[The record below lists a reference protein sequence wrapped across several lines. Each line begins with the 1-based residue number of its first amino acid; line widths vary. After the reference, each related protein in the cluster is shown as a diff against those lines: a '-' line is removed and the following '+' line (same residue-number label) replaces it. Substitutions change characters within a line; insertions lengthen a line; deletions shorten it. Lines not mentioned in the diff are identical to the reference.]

1 MQPIKH
7 VGKMKNNGARVVVA
21 YRTLPGDAYNA
32 LVISTAKLGESYHD
46 SLISLVQGQE
56 GQDANELAEILAVR
70 KFPDGSTML
79 HWLHQRGQ
87 LIRVPTDSVLM
98 TPTTRETDNISLD
111 MLNQEIAEQRGVS
124 LDELAMTDGVNP
136 NPRSS
141 VTLDDPT
148 KTTSASVNATEESAV
163 KKPSST
169 NIELTPT
176 ELRSRADALFKQAQQ
191 LRKQADSIDPP
202 KKKSKKDVSVEVE

>member
-1 MQPIKH
+1 MMKH
-7 VGKMKNNGARVVVA
+7 VGKMKNNGARIVVA
-21 YRTLPGDAYNA
+21 YRTLPGDAYHA

-46 SLISLVQGQE
+46 SLMSLVQGPE
-56 GQDANELAEILAVR
+56 GQDSNELAEVLSVR

-87 LIRVPTDSVLM
+87 LIKVPTDGVLM
-98 TPTTRETDNISLD
+98 TPSTRENDNVSLD
-111 MLNQEIAEQRGVS
+111 ELNLIIAEQKGLS

-136 NPRSS
+136 NPRTS

-148 KTTSASVNATEESAV
+148 KTTSSSVNSEEVTSTKTTSA
-163 KKPSST
+163 P
-169 NIELTPT
+169 IELSST

-191 LRKQADSIDPP
+191 LRKQADDLDPP
-202 KKKSKKDVSVEVE
+202 KKKSKKVASVEVE

>member
-1 MQPIKH
+1 MMKH

-21 YRTLPGDAYNA
+21 YRTLPGDAYHA

-46 SLISLVQGQE
+46 SLMSLVQGPE
-56 GQDANELAEILAVR
+56 GQDSNELAEVLAVR

-87 LIRVPTDSVLM
+87 LIKVPTDGVLM
-98 TPTTRETDNISLD
+98 TPSTRENDNISLD
-111 MLNQEIAEQRGVS
+111 ELNLIIAEQKGLS

-136 NPRSS
+136 NPRTS

-148 KTTSASVNATEESAV
+148 KTTSASVNSEESAITA
-163 KKPSST
+163 KTTSAP
-169 NIELTPT
+169 IELSST

-191 LRKQADSIDPP
+191 LRKQADDLDPP
-202 KKKSKKDVSVEVE
+202 KKKSKKVASVEVE